1 MKNIIIS
8 VLTFISCAV
17 YSQNQR
23 FIYEYKF
30 VSDSTAKDKTESETM
45 YLDISKKGSKFYSH
59 NKAVA
64 DSLIKEMDK
73 KGTHDFKNITF
84 GKVNHIVEKTYPDYK
99 ILFFDRVDMD
109 TYKISDDRVLDWK
122 ISPEKEKIGAFNA
135 QKATTNF
142 AGRQWVAWFT
152 TEIPFQDG
160 PYKFRGLPGLIIKI
174 EDKSKS
180 HSFVLAEVKKLKT
193 NEIWLSENEKETQFH
208 RPMIS
213 VDIEKYKKIYIDQR
227 NNPTKGMKQLLAQG
241 GNVKFID
248 ENGKELD
255 ASKMMRDQE
264 RAAKEKNK
272 KDNNLLELNL
282 LK

>member
-1 MKNIIIS
+1 MKNIIILALS
-8 VLTFISCAV
+8 LLSCAV

-84 GKVNHIVEKTYPDYK
+84 GKVDHIVEKTSPDYK
-99 ILFFDRVDMD
+99 ILFFDKVDMD
-109 TYKISDDRVLDWK
+109 NYKILDDRVLDWK

-180 HSFVLAEVKKLKT
+180 HSFVLAEVKNLNA
-193 NEIWLSENEKETQFH
+193 NEVWMSENEKETQFH

-241 GNVKFID
+241 GNVRFLD

-272 KDNNLLELNL
+272 KDNNLLELDL

>member
-1 MKNIIIS
+1 MKNIIILALS
-8 VLTFISCAV
+8 LLSCAV

-84 GKVNHIVEKTYPDYK
+84 GKVDHIVEKTYPDYK

-109 TYKISDDRVLDWK
+109 TYKILDERLLDWK
-122 ISPEKEKIGAFNA
+122 IISDKEKIGAFNA

-142 AGRQWVAWFT
+142 AGRQWIAWFT
-152 TEIPFQDG
+152 SDIPFQDG

-180 HSFVLAEVKKLKT
+180 HSFVLAEVKKLNA
-193 NEIWLSENEKETQFH
+193 NEIWLSENERKMEFNRSIVT
-208 RPMIS
+208 
-213 VDIEKYKKIYIDQR
+213 VDTEKYKKIYNEQR
-227 NNPTKGMKQLLAQG
+227 NNPTKGMKQLLSQG
-241 GNVKFID
+241 GKVRFLD

-255 ASKMMRDQE
+255 ASKMMRDKE

-272 KDNNLLELNL
+272 KDNNLLELDL